1 MTLADILTNRDNNI
15 KLLRLLFAIFVVYTH
30 SYDLLGLHGSGI
42 FNKTL
47 KVSASQLGVDGFF
60 VLSGFLIYV
69 SFSKNQERNSLNRYV
84 VSRFLRLFPALIVF
98 VILMCFV
105 VGPYISDLAYF
116 DFITHPSIRTFL
128 IYNSTLIGGIV
139 YNLSGVFEA
148 NPSSAI
154 CGSLWTLPYELVLY
168 FLLPI
173 IILLSKRPATS
184 IVMTMVAIHIM
195 HDGFME
201 NFQSMIQRGPFLA
214 SQFNGLSIC
223 FLVGAL
229 LATVKDNIQIS
240 HRYAIIALLF
250 FVYAHQI
257 QLDIPLV
264 KIVTTIAFAYLV
276 FYLSSYPKGL
286 IRKFNEYVGDYSY
299 GIYIWSFPIQ
309 QLLIHNY
316 PQISPVYL
324 FFVSLFFSICM
335 GALSWHLV
343 EKKCL
348 QFL

>member
-1 MTLADILTNRDNNI
+1 
-15 KLLRLLFAIFVVYTH
+15 
-30 SYDLLGLHGSGI
+30 
-42 FNKTL
+42 
-47 KVSASQLGVDGFF
+47 
-60 VLSGFLIYV
+60 
-69 SFSKNQERNSLNRYV
+69 
-84 VSRFLRLFPALIVF
+84 
-98 VILMCFV
+98 
-105 VGPYISDLAYF
+105 
-116 DFITHPSIRTFL
+116 
-128 IYNSTLIGGIV
+128 
-139 YNLSGVFEA
+139 
-148 NPSSAI
+148 
-154 CGSLWTLPYELVLY
+154 
-168 FLLPI
+168 
-173 IILLSKRPATS
+173 
-184 IVMTMVAIHIM
+184 MVAIHIM